1 MAVRGV
7 QKQTRPIFDSSIFDS
22 ATFGLSAMNPLFL
35 SEDDVRRILTMELA
49 LDAVE
54 DVLRQHALEEA
65 QNVPRRRCQTGASM
79 LHLMAG
85 AVSRP
90 GVLGYKVYCTT
101 RQSAHFHV
109 GLFDAAT
116 GALTALVQ
124 ADWLGQVRTGAASG
138 VATKHMA
145 RPDAA
150 EVGLFGSGKQAATQL
165 LAVCRVRDIER
176 VQVFSPNEERRR
188 RFCEE
193 MTALCGCPVEPVS
206 RPELAA
212 RDKDIVI
219 TATTARQP
227 VLSGD
232 WLAEGTHLS
241 VIGSNFLSKSE
252 IDVATLRRANVVIVD
267 SKEQAKLEA
276 GDFVQALE
284 EGALEW
290 SDVHELGQIVVGR
303 KPGRPHPQD
312 ITLFKSVGLAIQ
324 DVAVA
329 ARVVD
334 AARER
339 GIGRMI
345 GAFT

>member
-1 MAVRGV
+1 M
-7 QKQTRPIFDSSIFDS
+7 D
-22 ATFGLSAMNPLFL
+22 LLLL
-35 SEDDVRRILTMELA
+35 SENDVRQVLTIDTA
-49 LDAVE
+49 LEAVE
-54 DVLRQHALEEA
+54 DVLRQHAVDEA
-65 QNVPRRRCQTGASM
+65 PNLPRRRCQTGSAM
-79 LHLMAG
+79 LHVMAG
-85 AVSRP
+85 AASRP
-90 GVLGYKVYCTT
+90 GVLGYKAYCTT
-101 RQSAHFHV
+101 RQGAEFHV
-109 GLFDAAT
+109 GLFDAAS
-116 GALTALVQ
+116 GGLIALVQ

-145 RPDAA
+145 RADAA

-176 VQVFSPNEERRR
+176 VQVFSPSEERRR

-193 MTALCGCPVEPVS
+193 MTRLCGRPVEPVS

-227 VLSGD
+227 VLFGD
-232 WLAEGTHLS
+232 WLAEGTHVN
-241 VIGSNFLSKSE
+241 VIGSNFLNKTE
-252 IDVATLRRANVVIVD
+252 IDVATLRRAGLVVVD

-276 GDFVQALE
+276 GDFLQALE

-312 ITLFKSVGLAIQ
+312 ITLFKSVGLAIE

-334 AARER
+334 AARQR
-339 GIGRMI
+339 GIGQTL
-345 GAFT
+345 AWS